1 MNKGN
6 RPEKVIGW
14 REWMSLPDLNIP
26 AIKSKIDTGARTS
39 SLHTI
44 DLEEFYANDILK
56 VRFVVRPLRK
66 RKEFELH
73 CEAAVLDYKNV
84 RDSGGHT
91 EERYFIQTT
100 AVLGGAHWC
109 IDITLT
115 NRDTMLFPMLLGR
128 TALKD
133 RFIVDPG
140 RSYTT
145 GRRLSKAYSRR

>member
-1 MNKGN
+1 MHKEN

-14 REWMSLPDLNIP
+14 REWISLPDLNIP

-44 DLEEFYANDILK
+44 DLQEFYTNDILK
-56 VRFVVRPLRK
+56 VRFIVKPLRK
-66 RKEFELH
+66 RKGLELQ
-73 CEAAVLDYKNV
+73 CEADVLDYKKV

-100 AVLGGAHWC
+100 AVLGGVHWC
-109 IDITLT
+109 IDMTLT
-115 NRDTMLFPMLLGR
+115 NRDTMLFPVLLGR
-128 TALKD
+128 TALKN
-133 RFIVDPG
+133 RFTVDPG

-145 GRRLSKAYSRR
+145 GRRLSKAYSKR